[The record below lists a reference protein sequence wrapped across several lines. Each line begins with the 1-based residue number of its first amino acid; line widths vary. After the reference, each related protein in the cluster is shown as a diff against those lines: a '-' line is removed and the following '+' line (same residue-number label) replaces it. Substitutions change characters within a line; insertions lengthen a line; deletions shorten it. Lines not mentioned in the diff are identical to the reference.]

1 MRNIL
6 IFSTLVLMAGACTSG
21 GNQSEAYQKVD
32 GETMGTTYHITYR
45 DSLGRDFK
53 GQLDSLFIAFNDE
66 VSTYIPSSVI
76 SQFNQSPEAFDM
88 GMSLEEANTLPIPAA
103 GDRNGEHFAA
113 NYAASLVYYHLS
125 GGAFDPTVMPLVNYW
140 GFGYTEKKP
149 VEEADPAL
157 IDSLRALVGMDTV
170 LRYEGNTLSKAAPGV
185 QLDFSAIAKGYG
197 VDLAGVFLE
206 KQGVSDYLVEI
217 GGEVRARGLN
227 DKGLAWSI
235 GINTPDTEAGIG
247 DFQVAVRLDNRSLA
261 TSGNYRNFY
270 EVEGRK
276 YAHTINPWTGFPQ
289 QSTLLSAS
297 VFAPTCTEADALATA
312 CMVMGVE
319 KAFEF
324 IQSQDHLE
332 AYFIFGKEDGG
343 MEVMYTEG
351 LKDYLIQDEEMRR

>member
-6 IFSTLVLMAGACTSG
+6 FFLALILLAGACTSG
-21 GNQSEAYQKVD
+21 GSPGDGYLRVS

-66 VSTYIPSSVI
+66 VSTYIPTSVI
-76 SQFNQSPEAFDM
+76 SQFNQTSEAFDM
-88 GMSLEEANTLPIPAA
+88 GMSLEEASALPIPA
-103 GDRNGEHFAA
+103 GENHFAA
-113 NYAASLVYYHLS
+113 NYAASLVYYHRTS
-125 GGAFDPTVMPLVNYW
+125 GAFDPTVMPLVNYW

-149 VEEADPAL
+149 VEEADPAVV
-157 IDSLRALVGMDTV
+157 DSLRALVGMDTV
-170 LRYEGNTLSKAAPGV
+170 LRYEGRMLSKADPGV

-206 KQGVSDYLVEI
+206 KQGISDYLVEI

-227 DKGLAWSI
+227 DKGLPWSI

-247 DFQVAVRLDNRSLA
+247 DFQVAARLDNRSLA

-276 YAHTINPWTGFPQ
+276 YAHTINPWTGYPQ

-312 CMVMGVE
+312 CMVMGLE

-324 IQSQDHLE
+324 IQSQNHLE

-343 MEVMYTEG
+343 MEVRYTDG